1 MATVTYIKETKQ
13 SIGAM
18 KGLISYC
25 CQDKKTVDDISGQKL
40 VSGINCSGSNAFTEF
55 MTTKKVYG
63 KTAGINF
70 YQYVQS
76 FSPQKEITPQKAH
89 EIALDFASKAWQGH
103 EILVTTHCDSSHIHS
118 HFVIN
123 SVSFENGLKLRQDPN
138 TLKRLRKL
146 SDEICEQQH
155 LSVLKPYENGG
166 TNISTREYRAAK
178 KGQSWKF
185 QLMFAINQAMNR
197 SGCKSEF
204 IREMNRQGYK
214 VIWTDNRKYI
224 TFICPNNMKCR
235 DIKLHNN
242 KYLKENLEYELQYR
256 QSKYKRFGREFR
268 SDERTLGHK
277 SATIENAYDG
287 GSAGEGLG
295 YDGGSASKNGGISAD
310 SIQSAKGIANDK
322 SNGKL
327 PDGLEQG
334 RTEDVRKFNI
344 VDGNEAGNSANSGG
358 EFAESD
364 ERNRVTG
371 WEQARRNYERFLGT
385 GQRAETGDSESF
397 EEINSK
403 NADHLDSEHGRSSV
417 DIFNSVN
424 SAVGSLARLINDEDD
439 PEEKRKSIEA
449 QKNGEAVGAVA
460 GLVIGAVVS
469 ATEDDEPEQDDLSL
483 TL

>member
-55 MTTKKVYG
+55 MTTKKAYG

-103 EILVTTHCDSSHIHS
+103 EILVTTHCDSNHIHS

-197 SGCKSEF
+197 SDSKSDF

-214 VIWTDNRKYI
+214 VIWTDERKYI

-235 DIKLHNN
+235 DIKLHDK

-256 QSKYKRFGREFR
+256 QSKYKRLGRESR
-268 SDERTLGHK
+268 SDERTLGHG

-287 GSAGEGLG
+287 SNTGKGLG
-295 YDGGSASKNGGISAD
+295 YDGGSASKNGRISAD
-310 SIQSAKGIANDK
+310 IIRSAKGIANDK
-322 SNGKL
+322 SDGKL

-334 RTEDVRKFNI
+334 RTKDVRQFNI
-344 VDGNEAGNSANSGG
+344 VDGNEAGNSANSGR
-358 EFAESD
+358 EPAESD
-364 ERNRVTG
+364 EGNRITG
-371 WEQARRNYERFLGT
+371 WEQARRNYERFLDT
-385 GQRAETGDSESF
+385 RQRAETGDSKSF

-403 NADHLDSEHGRSSV
+403 NADHLDSEHGRGGA

-424 SAVGSLARLINDEDD
+424 GAVGSLARLINDEDD
-439 PEEKRKSIEA
+439 PEEKRKRIEA
-449 QKNGEAVGAVA
+449 QKNGEAIGAVA
-460 GLVIGAVVS
+460 GLAIGAIVS
-469 ATEDDEPEQDDLSL
+469 ATVEDEPEQDDLSL